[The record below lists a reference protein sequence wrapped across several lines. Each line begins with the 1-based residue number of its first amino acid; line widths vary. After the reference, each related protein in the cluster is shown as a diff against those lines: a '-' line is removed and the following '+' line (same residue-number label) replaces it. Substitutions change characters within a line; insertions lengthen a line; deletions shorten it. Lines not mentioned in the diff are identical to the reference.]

1 MRAAQS
7 LRVEWHLGYKNII
20 LFSMTTMEEVAQ
32 HWKEQSAYDI
42 ETAKALFTSKRF
54 PHCLFFCHLAVEKIL
69 KAKVV
74 ATTGE
79 HAPFTH
85 NLVSLSKMAQLSF
98 SENQEKLIAEL
109 NEFNIEARYP
119 DWKKSFYQ
127 LATRE
132 YTEKILTQTLE
143 VLLWLE

>member
-1 MRAAQS
+1 
-7 LRVEWHLGYKNII
+7 
-20 LFSMTTMEEVAQ
+20 MTTMDEVAQ
-32 HWKEQSAYDI
+32 HWREQSAYDI
-42 ETAKALFTSKRF
+42 ETAKALFQSKRF

-74 ATTGE
+74 VATGA

-85 NLVSLSKMAQLSF
+85 NLVSLSKSITLTLS
-98 SENQEKLIAEL
+98 ERQEKLIAEL
-109 NEFNIEARYP
+109 NEFNLEARYP

-132 YTEKILTQTLE
+132 YTEKILTETQEL
-143 VLLWLE
+143 LLWLQ